1 MYSQRVLA
9 TSMSPVILAVDTSG
23 MCGTIAIRRD
33 GELLE
38 ERELEQSRRRHA
50 QTLISEVKELLDA
63 HELAAVDVGIVAVSH
78 GPGSFT
84 GLRVGIVFAKT
95 FAYVTGCRIVAVDT
109 LQVVAES
116 VTSKIS
122 PGINRL
128 HVVSDAQREQL
139 FVSDF
144 RRADTGFWVAS
155 GPIDIVDCNQW
166 MNSAADQA
174 SSEFAVLGP
183 GLVKV
188 AEDLPESVTRL
199 PEEMWTPR
207 ASSVAAIAQRLA
219 LDNQF
224 ADPFELEPFYLRKS
238 SAEEKREARLAAEAS
253 G

>member
-1 MYSQRVLA
+1 
-9 TSMSPVILAVDTSG
+9 MSPVILAVDTSG

-33 GELLE
+33 GGLLE

-63 HELAAVDVGIVAVSH
+63 HELASVDVGIVAVSH

-109 LQVVAES
+109 LQAVAES
-116 VTSKIS
+116 VTGENP

-155 GPIDIVDCNQW
+155 GPIDIVDCDQW

-188 AEDLPESVTRL
+188 ADELPESVTRL
-199 PEEMWTPR
+199 PEELWTPR
-207 ASSVAAIAQRLA
+207 ASSVAAIAERLA
-219 LDNQF
+219 ADDQF

-238 SAEEKREARLAAEAS
+238 SAEEKRETKLAAEAGS
-253 G
+253 SPLGAS